1 MEKTKEKVSKR
12 VETPVAKT
20 EKKSYKTEIPELLTF
35 LQAGVH
41 FGHKSSA
48 WSPKM
53 KKYIYEVRNGIHI
66 IDIVKSK
73 KLLQEALDELGK
85 AVDRESVLIVGTKGQ
100 AAGIVEKMAKEVGA
114 FYITKRWPGGL
125 FTNFDII
132 KESVA
137 KLVKMEEKLASGGA
151 GLVKKEILLM
161 QSEIERLNK
170 IYEGIKF
177 MDELPGF
184 LIVIDSMVEKN
195 TINEARIA
203 NVPVIALID
212 TNCDPDLVDFPIPA
226 NDDSIKSINLYI
238 NLFGDII
245 KQGKKSESLVALR
258 KNHAANLESMR
269 IKYEEERLREEKM
282 EEDERM
288 RMKAMR
294 EGKESIATTGVV
306 RVLKKEKNLDEE
318 FAAAEAVK
326 AETNSRQITELGL
339 VARIEKV
346 LEEAGFK
353 TVDDLVGKDKS
364 ELLEIKGIGEK
375 AVEDILKA
383 IK

>member
-12 VETPVAKT
+12 EETPVAKT

-35 LQAGVH
+35 LQAGAH

-137 KLVKMEEKLASGGA
+137 KLVKMEEKLASGGG

-306 RVLKKEKNLDEE
+306 RVLKREKNLDEE

-346 LEEAGFK
+346 LGEAGFK